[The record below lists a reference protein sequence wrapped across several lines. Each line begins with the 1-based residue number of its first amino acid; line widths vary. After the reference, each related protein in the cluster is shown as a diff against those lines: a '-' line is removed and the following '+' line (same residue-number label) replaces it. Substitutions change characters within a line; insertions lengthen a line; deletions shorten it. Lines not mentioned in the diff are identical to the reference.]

1 MDSAATDRVA
11 AIPQT
16 NRMSDNQSKGNPA
29 AVGRFAPSPTG
40 PLHFGSLIAAVASY
54 VSCDEWLLRI
64 EDIDTPRNAAGA
76 TDSILRTLERCE
88 FVWQRPPMYQS
99 QRLEAYR
106 GALERLKRDGRVY
119 PCGCTR
125 AEIADSAVD
134 QTNSGERPYPGLCRD
149 GLKPGRSPRSWRM
162 QVDAVDVGFDD
173 LIQGRYTQNLE
184 REVGDFVLLRAD
196 GIFAY
201 QLAVVVDDA
210 FQGVTHVMR
219 GADLLASTPRQIWL
233 QRALGLPEPVY
244 AHHPAAIGE
253 DGAKLS
259 KQNLAEPVDL
269 IQPELAVR
277 RALRFLNHE
286 PPEGL
291 TCGGMLEWAK
301 SRWDANRVTKARTL
315 SVSA

>member
-1 MDSAATDRVA
+1 
-11 AIPQT
+11 
-16 NRMSDNQSKGNPA
+16 MSDNESKGNPG

-40 PLHFGSLIAAVASY
+40 PLHFGSLIAAVASS
-54 VSCDEWLLRI
+54 VSCDKWLLRI

-76 TDSILRTLERCE
+76 TDSILKTLERCE
-88 FVWQRPPMYQS
+88 FAWQRPPMRQS

-106 GALERLKRDGRVY
+106 DALERLKGEGLVY

-125 AEIADSAVD
+125 AEIADSAVS

-149 GLKPGRSPRSWRM
+149 GVKPGRSPRSWRM
-162 QVDAVDVGFDD
+162 RVDPVEVGFDD
-173 LIQGRYTQNLE
+173 QIQGRYAQHLA

-244 AHHPAAIGE
+244 AHHPVAVGE

-259 KQNLAEPVDL
+259 KQHLAEPVDL
-269 IQPELAVR
+269 MEPALAVR

-291 TCGGMLEWAK
+291 TCGGMLQWAK
-301 SRWDANRVTKARTL
+301 SHWDVGRVTKARTL
-315 SVSA
+315 SAGA